1 MSQNDPRGSLATFGD
16 FGIYFNPSDNGQ
28 TSTGFFDSFLGR
40 GRTNVDMPNGTTA
53 LTFWTQG
60 LAGPNSGRMGLI
72 ASKAA
77 DNIIRFA
84 CTLRLLDQYYVYGEG
99 PGLSVDPQIRFTGWG
114 RTGSLART
122 YDGYQ
127 AIPTGFNAI
136 HSYIGP
142 MARLFFGPSWGQYVT
157 RANVPYQN
165 LEGTRKAPV
174 DYEWACPP
182 SSGLPDQLLP
192 YFYTD
197 ETAVSFHSIYDQSV
211 ELHSSFAT
219 LLGRV
224 YQASGAILQL
234 LTGGTL
240 ANYGSNSDT
249 SSRVISAVQSST
261 SVTDEG
267 ETLSVADRLAR
278 IESTVSQLIAL
289 TTYSYYVSGASIDS
303 TGGASVAE
311 GVLEYLKTFL
321 GSGIASELEA
331 GGEENGNAGD

>member
-1 MSQNDPRGSLATFGD
+1 MSQNDPRGNLAAFGD
-16 FGIYFNPSDNGQ
+16 FGVYFDASDNSQ
-28 TSTGFFDSFLGR
+28 TCTGIFDSFR
-40 GRTNVDMPNGTTA
+40 GHGHSEVGVPGGESV
-53 LTFWTQG
+53 LTFSTQG
-60 LAGPNSGRMGLI
+60 LPGADSGVGGLI
-72 ASKAA
+72 ASNVA
-77 DNIIRFA
+77 DNVINFG
-84 CTLRLLDQYYVYGEG
+84 CSLKLLEHNFVFDEG
-99 PGLSVDPQIRFTGWG
+99 PDSSVDPQIRFTGWG

-142 MARLFFGPSWGQYVT
+142 MARLFFGPGWGQYVT
-157 RANVPYQN
+157 RANLPYQN
-165 LEGTRKAPV
+165 LEGTIKVPV

-192 YFYTD
+192 FFYTD
-197 ETAVSFHSIYDQSV
+197 DTAIGFNSIYDRTQ

-224 YQASGAILQL
+224 YQASGAILQIL
-234 LTGGTL
+234 SGGTL
-240 ANYGSNSDT
+240 ANYGSSSDT
-249 SSRVISAVQSST
+249 SSRVVSAVQSAIIE
-261 SVTDEG
+261 TDEG
-267 ETLSVADRLAR
+267 ETLSVSDRLAR

-303 TGGASVAE
+303 TSGSSVAE
-311 GVLEYLKTFL
+311 GVLDYLKTFL
-321 GSGIASELEA
+321 GSGVASEG